1 MVHPAPTPVAML
13 IGTAIIAA
21 VSGYMIGIASSLGF
35 LPIPFMPK
43 PARERGVAN
52 YDDETESEEE
62 DIDESI
68 LDHAPNWA
76 NGVEADRR
84 DGLSATAAGRKKDG
98 GRVKQEWEAETME
111 EECKMVLVVRTDL
124 GMTKGNP
131 STVQYFPF
139 RRYESNNLQAK
150 SQHNAGMPR

>member
-1 MVHPAPTPVAML
+1 MADFRPPPTPLAML

-43 PARERGVAN
+43 GASAVRGVSN
-52 YDDETESEEE
+52 YDDEEESEEE

-76 NGVEADRR
+76 NGLEADKR
-84 DGLSATAAGRKKDG
+84 DGLRATSAPVKKEKKVV
-98 GRVKQEWEAETME
+98 VKME
-111 EECKMVLVVRTDL
+111 DIPQDNGEPCKLILVVRTDL
-124 GMTKGNP
+124 GMTKGTFSLLPLPLFTTIN
-131 STVQYFPF
+131 
-139 RRYESNNLQAK
+139 
-150 SQHNAGMPR
+150 